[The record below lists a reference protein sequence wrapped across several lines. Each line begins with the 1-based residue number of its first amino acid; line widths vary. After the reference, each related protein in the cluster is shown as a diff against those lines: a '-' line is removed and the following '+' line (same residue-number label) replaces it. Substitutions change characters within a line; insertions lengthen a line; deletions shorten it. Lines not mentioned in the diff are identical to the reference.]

1 MTKTELWAT
10 IDLLLQTAAMLA
22 GVWWLIHL

>member
-1 MTKTELWAT
+1 MTRTDLWAT

-22 GVWWLIHL
+22 GVWYLVNL

>member
-1 MTKTELWAT
+1 MTRTELWAT

>member
-1 MTKTELWAT
+1 MTRTELWAT
-10 IDLLLQTAAMLA
+10 IDLLLQTAALLA

>member
-1 MTKTELWAT
+1 MTRTDLWAT

-22 GVWWLIHL
+22 GVYYLVNL